1 MNRETKQPTSDQ
13 RLFLKLLE
21 SPLFA
26 TYRRAFMNATGMNLE
41 LVSTEEDAAAFHRRE
56 KGEGSFCQ
64 LLNEVNG
71 SSPCAGCLRSCKQ
84 LWKSAED
91 QSQTTTCFAGLRET
105 AIPVRTGQT
114 TVALLTTGQVFTSRP
129 DDDRF
134 DSVKEELTQFG
145 TTPEQI
151 EAIHEA
157 WRKTRVMP
165 VDQYEGTITLLAA
178 FALQLSGLFNRLL
191 LEETHQEPSVVVRAK
206 QFINARLEDRIYL
219 EDVAHQ
225 VGVSTFYF
233 CKVFKRTTGL
243 TLTEYV
249 NRRRIERVK
258 HKLLN
263 PQARVTE
270 VAYEVGYQSL
280 SQFNRSFLKY
290 VGVSPTKYREQ
301 HLQASKDN
309 DMQAA

>member
-1 MNRETKQPTSDQ
+1 MKRETPQPSSDQ
-13 RLFLKLLE
+13 RLFTKLLE

-26 TYRRAFMNATGMNLE
+26 TYRKAFMNATGMTLE
-41 LVSTEEDAAAFHRRE
+41 LVSMDKDSRAIHHREEHQ
-56 KGEGSFCQ
+56 SPFCQ
-64 LLNEVNG
+64 LLNE
-71 SSPCAGCLRSCKQ
+71 SSGDRPCPACTRSCNK
-84 LWKSAED
+84 LWSAAED
-91 QSQTTTCFAGLRET
+91 RARTSTCFAGLRET

-114 TVALLTTGQVFTSRP
+114 TVALLTTGQVFTSP
-129 DDDRF
+129 PVDKDFTAIKD
-134 DSVKEELTQFG
+134 ELRESGLSAKQLA
-145 TTPEQI
+145 ELRKV
-151 EAIHEA
+151 
-157 WRKTRVMP
+157 WKKTRVMS

-178 FALQLSGLFNRLL
+178 FALQLSDLFNRML
-191 LEETHQEPSVVVRAK
+191 LEETHQEPNVVVRAK
-206 QFINARLEDRIYL
+206 QYINAHLEDRIYL
-219 EDVAHQ
+219 EDVARQ

-233 CKVFKRTTGL
+233 CKIFKRTTGL

-290 VGVSPTKYREQ
+290 VGVSPTKYREK
-301 HLQASKDN
+301 HLQPSGKRGLQVA
-309 DMQAA
+309 

>member
-1 MNRETKQPTSDQ
+1 
-13 RLFLKLLE
+13 
-21 SPLFA
+21 
-26 TYRRAFMNATGMNLE
+26 MNATGMSLE
-41 LVSTEEDAAAFHRRE
+41 LVTTDEASRALHPPERHS
-56 KGEGSFCQ
+56 GSFCQ
-64 LLNEVNG
+64 KLNAINDD
-71 SSPCAGCLRSCKQ
+71 SPCAGCLRSCRK
-84 LWKSAED
+84 LWNSAED
-91 QSQTTTCFAGLRET
+91 RSQTITCFAGLRET

-129 DDDRF
+129 EDDHF
-134 DSVKEELTQFG
+134 DSIKKELKEIG
-145 TTPEQI
+145 ATPKQI
-151 EAIHEA
+151 KDLHEA
-157 WRKTRVMP
+157 WRKTRVMS

-178 FALQLSGLFNRLL
+178 FALQLSNLFNRLL
-191 LEETHQEPSVVVRAK
+191 LEETHQEPNVVVRAK
-206 QFINARLEDRIYL
+206 QFINAHLEDKIYL
-219 EDVAHQ
+219 EDVAQQ

-233 CKVFKRTTGL
+233 CKLFKRTTGL

-290 VGVSPTKYREQ
+290 VGVSPTKYREK
-301 HLQASKDN
+301 HLQASDKKDR
-309 DMQAA
+309 QVA